1 MSSSRQRVRA
11 AWLRVPADEDQD
23 GGGVQRLHQPRHR
36 VQGLQQPRL
45 RPQHHPQHRLQL
57 RRQVRR
63 SR

>member
-36 VQGLQQPRL
+36 
-45 RPQHHPQHRLQL
+45 PQHHPQHRLQL